1 MGPNRSKGPHRGGT
15 RGPKAMADDV
25 MRSAQLAAA
34 LEVSGWPK
42 PGNVHRTADFEDTT
56 FEQFI
61 AGSIALGPQIRRA
74 ALRGIEAGKGRIG
87 LEEVGVGGIIGEILE
102 DVGAWHRGGN
112 THLGTCMLIVP
123 LAASAGYTFA
133 STSKLGIADV
143 RGNAAAV
150 MKATTVQDALDVQRA
165 MGLLMP
171 TGLGKL
177 EDKGLPDLSGEG
189 ARRTIVEKAYT
200 LYDMMKASSDWDN
213 IAREWV
219 TRMEISFCCGL
230 PTWLRIKRETGNV
243 NVATVNTFLTI
254 LSRYPDTF
262 IARKIGSRTEVD
274 IRKAV
279 RTGLVE
285 ARKISSM
292 ASRALSMGGASNVE
306 GIRALRDFDRQLRA
320 RGNEVNPGTTADLTS
335 SSIMIAMLSGE
346 RP

>member
-1 MGPNRSKGPHRGGT
+1 
-15 RGPKAMADDV
+15 

-61 AGSIALGPQIRRA
+61 AGSIALGPQVRRA
-74 ALRGIEAGKGRIG
+74 AIRGIEAGKGRIG
-87 LEEVGVGGIIGEILE
+87 LEEVGVGEVIGKILE
-102 DVGAWHRGGN
+102 DLRAWHRGGN
-112 THLGTCMLIVP
+112 THLGTSMLIVP

-133 STSKLGIADV
+133 STSKLGIADI
-143 RGNAAAV
+143 RWNAAAV
-150 MKATTVQDALDVQRA
+150 MRATTVQDALDVQRA
-165 MGLLMP
+165 IGHLMP
-171 TGLGKL
+171 TGLGRL
-177 EDKGLPDLSGEG
+177 EDKDLPDLSGEG

-200 LYDMMKASSDWDN
+200 LYDMMKASSNWDN

-243 NVATVNTFLTI
+243 NVATVHTFLTI
-254 LSRYPDTF
+254 LSKYPDTF
-262 IARKIGSRTEVD
+262 IARKVGSRTEED
-274 IRKAV
+274 IGKAV
-279 RTGLVE
+279 RAGLGE

-292 ASRALSMGGASNVE
+292 ASKVLSMGGALRSE
-306 GIRALRDFDRQLRA
+306 GVKALMDFDRQLRA
-320 RGNEVNPGTTADLTS
+320 KGNELNPGTTADLTS